1 MLHSNLST
9 APRAH
14 AGFTEIRRKLSEAE
28 RQIEQTILAA
38 TSRHFATFVGSRRET
53 YDAMPPRT
61 PIAEGVTLEAVD
73 RDGVKGWWVRP
84 ADAPA
89 DRAIIFVHGGA
100 YMLGSA
106 QAYRGLV
113 SQIAVRT
120 GIATF
125 AMDYPLAP
133 EHPFPAAY
141 DATIAAKRW
150 LKTQGIAQ
158 VALMGDSAGGALAL
172 AAMGEAEANSPR
184 VAAVA
189 LFSPWTDLALSG
201 ASFTSPDTYDPVFQP
216 QVLAGAAATY
226 LGTAEPRDGRAS
238 PLYAIPDNVPP
249 LLIQVGADEL
259 LLDDSRRYAASAAAK
274 GGVVQLEIYE
284 GLHHV
289 FQRSAAELP
298 SAGFA
303 LDSVAEFLRNHWTT
317 E

>member
-1 MLHSNLST
+1 MLHSNPST
-9 APRAH
+9 SARAH
-14 AGFTEIRRKLSEAE
+14 PGLTEVRHKLSEAE
-28 RQIEQTILAA
+28 RPIEQAILAA
-38 TSRHFATFVGSRRET
+38 ISLHFATFGGSRRET

-73 RDGVKGWWVRP
+73 RDGVRGWWVRP

-89 DRAIIFVHGGA
+89 DRAILFVHGGA

-106 QAYRGLV
+106 EAYRGLV

-120 GIATF
+120 GIAAF
-125 AMDYPLAP
+125 ALDYPLAP

-141 DATIAAKRW
+141 DATIAAKHW
-150 LKTQGIAQ
+150 LKTLGVTQ

-172 AAMGEAEANSPR
+172 AALSEVEGNSPK

-189 LFSPWTDLALSG
+189 VFSPWTDLALSG
-201 ASFTSPDTYDPVFQP
+201 GSFTSPDTYDPIFQP
-216 QVLAGAAATY
+216 QLLAGAAATY
-226 LGTAEPRDGRAS
+226 LGSADPRDGRAS
-238 PLYAIPDNVPP
+238 PLYAVPDDLPP

-259 LLDDSRRYAASAAAK
+259 LLDDSRRYAASAAEK

-289 FQRSAAELP
+289 FQRSAGELL
-298 SAGFA
+298 SANAA
-303 LDSVAEFLRNHWTT
+303 LDSVAEFLWKYWTT